1 MAGGKYAMMDKYL
14 ENLILH
20 IQELIN
26 LASTQ
31 SAYVSKP
38 LLGFVLQW
46 VELDRNAKKSE
57 IAVLKSALIE
67 GLDVDFTG
75 TQWEVEW
82 YANGKVCNC
91 SACYVACKCIADI
104 DQMWNLLNN
113 DK

>member
-1 MAGGKYAMMDKYL
+1 MMNKYMDYL
-14 ENLILH
+14 ISN

-38 LLGFVLQW
+38 LLNYVLQW
-46 VELDRNAKKSE
+46 IELDKIEKKKE
-57 IAVLKSALIE
+57 IPVLKAVLID

-75 TQWEVEW
+75 TQWEAEW

-91 SACYVACKCIADI
+91 NACNVARKCIRDI
-104 DQMWNLLNN
+104 ELMST
-113 DK
+113 

>member
-1 MAGGKYAMMDKYL
+1 MMDKHIDD
-14 ENLILH
+14 LILH

-38 LLGFVLQW
+38 LLRYVLQW
-46 VELDRNAKKSE
+46 IELDRNYKRTE
-57 IAVLKSALIE
+57 IAVLKAALID

-91 SACYVACKCIADI
+91 NACDVARKCINYI
-104 DQMWNLLNN
+104 ELIWN
-113 DK
+113 

>member
-1 MAGGKYAMMDKYL
+1 MMDKYL
-14 ENLILH
+14 ENLNSN

-38 LLGFVLQW
+38 LLRHVLQW
-46 VELDRNAKKSE
+46 VELDRNAKKAE
-57 IAVLKSALIE
+57 VAVLKSALIE

-75 TQWEVEW
+75 TQYEVEW
-82 YANGKVCNC
+82 HEKGKVCNC
-91 SACYVACKCIADI
+91 SACYVARKCIADI
-104 DQMWNLLNN
+104 DQILNLHKS

>member
-1 MAGGKYAMMDKYL
+1 MMDKYMDD
-14 ENLILH
+14 LISH

-38 LLGFVLQW
+38 LLHYVLQW
-46 VELDRNAKKSE
+46 IELDRNLKKKE
-57 IAVLKSALIE
+57 IAVLKSAPID

-75 TQWEVEW
+75 TQWETEW

-91 SACYVACKCIADI
+91 NACDVARKCINDI
-104 DQMWNLLNN
+104 ELMVELT
-113 DK
+113 